1 MNYLTIPISIFL
13 LQPNTYC
20 MKNHQGI
27 LYSSYGTYQLM
38 SRENMGQLSIW
49 KLVNQAQIEEAFSQE
64 QHFPFHR

>member
-38 SRENMGQLSIW
+38 SRENMGQLSI
-49 KLVNQAQIEEAFSQE
+49 
-64 QHFPFHR
+64 